1 MNSVMSK
8 PRQLETPSDRCRVC
22 GCNFKVKFGT
32 ASQPGKP
39 GYISSENL
47 FKPSKRKDTSG
58 EILADTCRAVGVE
71 VVENNK
77 LFSDR
82 VCNPC
87 ARKIRNLGTLY
98 ELVQSSIGNQA
109 AACKTPP
116 KQSIHASKWLLETPP
131 GSSPCRK
138 TVRVNSPALQKAS
151 RKSLQFAAEQSQQ
164 ALKDRIESRL
174 NIDHLPDD
182 GGLQVKG
189 VIVDSTGKPITRI
202 PHEEE
207 SKQIVRQLCNK
218 NWQAAANTI
227 LKHKK
232 LKPEV
237 VKALRKNVSE
247 EVASYTKSESILLL
261 NEPDEIASFS
271 NTIFLEEV
279 RVFCPVFYEFVV
291 GASGQDGEMKKA
303 GISTNG
309 VAFAAAMLC
318 RVRNPKASAL
328 HYRISTVL
336 FQSGTKHED
345 LIRLNRL
352 GVCMSPESMI
362 RAQRKMGEQ
371 LEGKVK
377 VWKKAI
383 EENKAALLLCE
394 EIEGKQIPAPDFDD
408 MEIAVNLDL
417 AEETLK
423 NYDNFTHE
431 CFRLLTKTMDTAR
444 EKLCDASY
452 TEECLSEASKNL
464 RNTALPL
471 YRYLVIQFISSS
483 QTKI

>member
-1 MNSVMSK
+1 MGVISK
-8 PRQLETPSDRCRVC
+8 LNLEQHLSLVNLATFHQKTFSNHR
-22 GCNFKVKFGT
+22 K
-32 ASQPGKP
+32 GKIHP
-39 GYISSENL
+39 EKSSPIHAE
-47 FKPSKRKDTSG
+47 
-58 EILADTCRAVGVE
+58 AVGVE

-116 KQSIHASKWLLETPP
+116 KQSIHASKRLLETPP

-138 TVRVNSPALQKAS
+138 TVRVNSPVLQKAS

-182 GGLQVKG
+182 GGLQVKV

-207 SKQIVRQLCNK
+207 SKQ
-218 NWQAAANTI
+218 I

-271 NTIFLEEV
+271 NTIFLEVV

-291 GASGQDGEMKKA
+291 GASGQDDQEMKKA
-303 GISTNG
+303 GIGTNG
-309 VAFAAAMLC
+309 VAFAAATLC
-318 RVRNPKASAL
+318 RVRSL
-328 HYRISTVL
+328 
-336 FQSGTKHED
+336 
-345 LIRLNRL
+345 
-352 GVCMSPESMI
+352 
-362 RAQRKMGEQ
+362 
-371 LEGKVK
+371 
-377 VWKKAI
+377 
-383 EENKAALLLCE
+383 
-394 EIEGKQIPAPDFDD
+394 
-408 MEIAVNLDL
+408 
-417 AEETLK
+417 
-423 NYDNFTHE
+423 
-431 CFRLLTKTMDTAR
+431 
-444 EKLCDASY
+444 
-452 TEECLSEASKNL
+452 
-464 RNTALPL
+464 
-471 YRYLVIQFISSS
+471 SSS
-483 QTKI
+483 LPNIDGVIPEWHKTRGSYST

>member
-1 MNSVMSK
+1 MSEARK
-8 PRQLETPSDRCRVC
+8 SENPSDRCRVC
-22 GCNFKVKFGT
+22 RCHFKVKFGT
-32 ASQPGKP
+32 ASQPGKA

-47 FKPSKRKDTSG
+47 FRPSKRKDTYG

-71 VVENNK
+71 VVENTK
-77 LFSDR
+77 LFSER

-98 ELVQSSIGNQA
+98 EFVRSIGRRA
-109 AACKTPP
+109 GACETPP
-116 KQSIHASKWLLETPP
+116 KQSINVSKRLLETPP

-138 TVRVNSPALQKAS
+138 TVRVNSPVSKKAS
-151 RKSLQFAAEQSQQ
+151 RKSLQFATTEQSAQ
-164 ALKDRIESRL
+164 KDCVESKL
-174 NIDHLPDD
+174 NIDDLPTD
-182 GGLQVKG
+182 GTLQIKV
-189 VIVDSTGKPITRI
+189 VIVDSTGQVTTRI

-227 LKHKK
+227 LKHKE

-237 VKALRKNVSE
+237 VKALKKNVSE
-247 EVASYTKSESILLL
+247 ELTSYTKAESILLL

-291 GASGQDGEMKKA
+291 ASSGQDDQEMKKA
-303 GISTNG
+303 GIGTNG
-309 VAFAAAMLC
+309 VAFAAATLC

-336 FQSGTKHED
+336 FHSGTKHED
-345 LIRLNRL
+345 LVRLNRL
-352 GVCMSPESMI
+352 GMCMSPDVMI

-371 LEGKVK
+371 LEAKVK

-394 EIEGKQIPAPDFDD
+394 EIEKKQIPARDYDD
-408 MEIAVNLDL
+408 MEIAVNLEL

-423 NYDNFTHE
+423 NYDNFTDE
-431 CFRLLTKTMDTAR
+431 GFRLLMKTTDTAR

-452 TEECLSEASKNL
+452 TEECLSEAAKKL
-464 RNTALPL
+464 LDTTPPL
-471 YRYLVIQFISSS
+471 YR
-483 QTKI
+483 

>member
-8 PRQLETPSDRCRVC
+8 PRQLETSSDRCRVC

-116 KQSIHASKWLLETPP
+116 KQSIHASKRLLETPP

-138 TVRVNSPALQKAS
+138 TVRVNSPVLQKAS

-174 NIDHLPDD
+174 NIDHLPDN
-182 GGLQVKG
+182 GGLQVKV

-279 RVFCPVFYEFVV
+279 RGFCPVFYEFVV
-291 GASGQDGEMKKA
+291 GASGQDDQEMKKA
-303 GISTNG
+303 GIGTNG
-309 VAFAAAMLC
+309 VAFAAAT
-318 RVRNPKASAL
+318 
-328 HYRISTVL
+328 RIFIKS
-336 FQSGTKHED
+336 KD
-345 LIRLNRL
+345 LK
-352 GVCMSPESMI
+352 GY
-362 RAQRKMGEQ
+362 K
-371 LEGKVK
+371 
-377 VWKKAI
+377 
-383 EENKAALLLCE
+383 
-394 EIEGKQIPAPDFDD
+394 
-408 MEIAVNLDL
+408 
-417 AEETLK
+417 LK
-423 NYDNFTHE
+423 YIVH
-431 CFRLLTKTMDTAR
+431 
-444 EKLCDASY
+444 ASY
-452 TEECLSEASKNL
+452 IFLSKSL
-464 RNTALPL
+464 QVVL
-471 YRYLVIQFISSS
+471 
-483 QTKI
+483 